1 VKRACF
7 ILALTVPLVRAESLN
22 DVLQRM
28 DQAAKTFRSLSADV
42 RRTDYSAL
50 FSETNA
56 EDGQLKMMKR
66 AKTGVILRAD
76 FTGQNPRK
84 IRIAGTTVQIYHPK
98 ANSVDQYDTRKFT
111 KSADLLILVGFGTSR
126 ADLQKKYTISLGGS
140 ETIGAVKTTRID
152 LLPRSKEEKNFFNM
166 IQLWIPED
174 KGNPIQE
181 KILSGKESKDYN
193 LLLYSNLK
201 INPALPDSD
210 FEMTLPA
217 GVKVIK
223 PN

>member
-1 VKRACF
+1 M
-7 ILALTVPLVRAESLN
+7 LALTAPLVRAESLN

-56 EDGQLKMMKR
+56 EDGQLKMMKP
-66 AKTGVILRAD
+66 AKAGVVLLAE
-76 FTGQNPRK
+76 FTGRDPRK
-84 IRIAGTTVQIYHPK
+84 IRIAGTQVQIYHPK
-98 ANSVDQYDTRKFT
+98 ANSVDEYDTRKFT
-111 KSADLLILVGFGTSR
+111 KSADLLILVGFGTRR
-126 ADLQKKYTISLGGS
+126 ADLEKKYTISLGGT
-140 ETIGAVKTTRID
+140 ETIGNTKTTRID
-152 LLPRSKEEKNFFNM
+152 LLPKSKEEKNFFNK

-174 KGNPIQE
+174 KGNPMQE
-181 KILSGKESKDYN
+181 KILSGKENKDYN

-223 PN
+223 P

>member
-1 VKRACF
+1 VKRAYF
-7 ILALTVPLVRAESLN
+7 ILALAVPLMRAESLN

-28 DQAAKTFRSLSADV
+28 DQAARTFRSLSADV

-56 EDGQLKMMKR
+56 QDGKLKMMKR
-66 AKTGVILRAD
+66 AKTGVVLLAEFIGHD
-76 FTGQNPRK
+76 PRT
-84 IRIAGTTVQIYHPK
+84 IHIAGTIVQVYHPK
-98 ANSVDQYDTRKFT
+98 ANSVDEYDTSKFT

-126 ADLQKKYTISLGGS
+126 ADLQKKYTISLGGP
-140 ETIGAVKTTRID
+140 ETIGGAKTTRID
-152 LLPRSKEEKNFFNM
+152 LLPKSKEEKKFFNM

-181 KILSGKESKDYN
+181 KLLSGKESKDYN
-193 LLLYSNLK
+193 LWVYSNMR
-201 INPALPDSD
+201 INPAIPDSD

>member
-1 VKRACF
+1 VTRAYF
-7 ILALTVPLVRAESLN
+7 ILALTVPLMRAESLN

-50 FSETNA
+50 FSETNS
-56 EDGQLKMMKR
+56 EDGKLKMMKR
-66 AKTGVILRAD
+66 AKSGVVLLAE
-76 FTGQNPRK
+76 FTGRDPRT
-84 IRIAGTTVQIYHPK
+84 IHIAGTMVQVYHPK
-98 ANSVDQYDTRKFT
+98 ANSVDEYDTRKFT

-126 ADLQKKYTISLGGS
+126 ADLQKKYTISLGGP
-140 ETIGAVKTTRID
+140 ETIGGKKTTRID
-152 LLPRSKEEKNFFNM
+152 LLPKSKEEKNFFNM

-174 KGNPIQE
+174 KGNPMQE

-201 INPALPDSD
+201 INPAIPDSE

-217 GVKVIK
+217 GVKPIK